1 MSGAIKFEVGVVILN
16 YYSAEDTIALY
27 HQIRSFKKLRFSI
40 SVVDNSCDQSESFQL
55 NNAIDK
61 DDLIIN
67 SINSGYAVGNNL
79 GIQHLSKD
87 AEIEYFV
94 ILNPDISF
102 DPSILTVLIKKFEQD
117 EMLAAAGPR
126 LCFRDNIQK
135 IYSDGGCL
143 IDTKGM
149 FLPKHKNSNRMIND
163 LNLGQSEKLDYIS
176 GSFLMLSRKAINKLG
191 PIPVDYFLYFEE
203 TDWCYNAKLNG
214 WKLLVDTSVVAYQ
227 RTSNKGEKYVF
238 YMTRNCILFNKRYYK
253 ELRFWNLL
261 KYFSIEFVSHLK
273 HLRFSKAWSVLLG
286 FLQGAIY

>member
-135 IYSDGGCL
+135 
-143 IDTKGM
+143 
-149 FLPKHKNSNRMIND
+149 
-163 LNLGQSEKLDYIS
+163 LDYIS